1 LRALSRQ
8 EIPAKLRPI
17 SGNGRQERSS
27 IMRVTLNL
35 MVAAF
40 SLLTAITAAQAQ
52 TVSLAAQLLGSHAV
66 PQSKSDAF
74 GEGQF
79 SYDGPTGKLN
89 YYLTYDGTA
98 PTRIDLHGP
107 ARPGEN
113 AAPLLA
119 FPLSASPVSG
129 SVTLTKA
136 QADSLLAGALYVDMH
151 SAAYADGEIRGQ
163 IKKQ

>member
-1 LRALSRQ
+1 
-8 EIPAKLRPI
+8 
-17 SGNGRQERSS
+17 
-27 IMRVTLNL
+27 MRVTLEFAGA
-35 MVAAF
+35 VF
-40 SLLTAITAAQAQ
+40 GLLTAITAARAE
-52 TVSLAAQLLGSHAV
+52 TVSLSAQLLGNNAV
-66 PQSKSDAF
+66 PQNKSDAF

-79 SYDGPTGKLN
+79 HYDGQTGKLD

-107 ARPGEN
+107 ARAGEN
-113 AAPLLA
+113 AAPVLA

-151 SAAYADGEIRGQ
+151 SPAYAGGEIRGQ